1 MINKILAKIK
11 MASRESKDR
20 TVGVEKKQDE
30 QAKTQ
35 EPAQPQE
42 PPKPRWTDEERLII
56 KEHVKR
62 ASLWNASAILLL
74 SIWAYLVLNDRV
86 TFAGQ

>member
-20 TVGVEKKQDE
+20 TIGVEKKDE
-30 QAKTQ
+30 AGKTQ
-35 EPAQPQE
+35 ESAQPQE
-42 PPKPRWTDEERLII
+42 PPKPRWTEEERLII
-56 KEHVKR
+56 KEYVKR